1 MPCLL
6 VMWDGC
12 GGSMPKR
19 GQEMVCNRVSHRC
32 LLRRL
37 HQERSRGHQ
46 MVPREPSDIARI
58 GMLGAK
64 RELLLIDLRLEPY
77 AVGGKMLH
85 VVEMEDSTSASREI
99 TVEMPRCPR
108 CGEEM
113 LFFANASMWICK
125 TSPHCSGT
133 LIVGATI
140 SKDQKAQASR
150 ESGQKLELVCPLCGH
165 PMEISRGV
173 FVRVVCSLP
182 ACGFTL
188 DTRLSTGIL
197 RMLHRRGIV

>member
-1 MPCLL
+1 LDLPLDSEHARHLVPCLP

-64 RELLLIDLRLEPY
+64 RELLKVSQHFHRVAVTRAKARALRDALGVGLV
-77 AVGGKMLH
+77 AV
-85 VVEMEDSTSASREI
+85 
-99 TVEMPRCPR
+99 
-108 CGEEM
+108 EE
-113 LFFANASMWICK
+113 LS
-125 TSPHCSGT
+125 
-133 LIVGATI
+133 
-140 SKDQKAQASR
+140 
-150 ESGQKLELVCPLCGH
+150 ESE
-165 PMEISRGV
+165 
-173 FVRVVCSLP
+173 
-182 ACGFTL
+182 
-188 DTRLSTGIL
+188 
-197 RMLHRRGIV
+197 